1 MSNIKIRALGGMGE
15 NGKNMYVVE
24 VDQQIF
30 VLDAGLIYPKVD
42 LYGIDAVVPNIDYLV
57 QNKDKIQ
64 GVFISH
70 GHEDHIGALPYL
82 LKNIPVKVYATPFT
96 MSIIETHL
104 KSEGLNLKN
113 LKLIKVTPSKQLK
126 FGDVKISFYN
136 VNHAL
141 PDAANIIIN
150 TKDGDI
156 VYATDFNFS
165 KSLNDMYKI
174 LYEKLLELSKNK
186 VLAVMAESVGIN
198 DSNRSTTDQMFEV
211 EIYNSFAKT
220 NAKIFIAAYSTDV
233 SRIQKIINSASLLGK
248 KIAFFS
254 RQSEIIVNTALKTK
268 NLIIPDDM
276 LVKLDGT
283 DYENLVVFVV
293 GNHTDPYYLIS
304 RIIEGKYKN
313 IKISSDDL
321 IIGLSD
327 AVSGTEK
334 YVLHVL
340 DEIYRNDINY
350 KQIENKILRTS
361 HATSDDL
368 IQLYAI
374 AKPKYYIPIKGEMRH
389 LFKHYSLLKNL
400 QVNNDLVL
408 DLQDGHVITFDNG
421 NFKGYETYP
430 VKEIYVDGSLT
441 GAVNEDI
448 VNERDALATSGVIE
462 IVIHLDSKAHKII
475 KDPNIITKGLVIDKF
490 SDEFIEQVH
499 QVIERLIQSYFLK
512 KVFVLE
518 DLEKAIVHE
527 VNKMV
532 HKIIKMHTTIVPVII
547 DLKNIKY

>member
-24 VDQQIF
+24 VNQQIF

-42 LYGIDAVVPNIDYLV
+42 LYGIDAVVPNIDYLI
-57 QNKDKIQ
+57 QNKEKIQ

-104 KSEGLNLKN
+104 KNEGLNLKS
-113 LKLIKVTPSKQLK
+113 LKLIKTTPNKQLK
-126 FGDVKISFYN
+126 FNDVKVSFYN

-141 PDAANIIIN
+141 PDAANIIIS

-165 KSLNDMYKI
+165 KSLNDLYKI
-174 LYEKLLELSKNK
+174 SYEKLLELSKNN

-211 EIYNSFAKT
+211 DIYNSFAK
-220 NAKIFIAAYSTDV
+220 NNSKIFIAAYSTDV
-233 SRIQKIINSASLLGK
+233 SRIQKIINAASLLGK
-248 KIAFFS
+248 KVAFFS
-254 RQSEIIVNTALKTK
+254 KQSEIIVNTALKTK
-268 NLIIPDDM
+268 NLIIPEDM

-283 DYENLVVFVV
+283 DYDNIVIIVV
-293 GNHTDPYYLIS
+293 GNHTEPYYLIS

-340 DEIYRNDINY
+340 DEIYRHDINY

-389 LFKHYSLLKNL
+389 LSKHYDLLKSL
-400 QVNNDLVL
+400 KINNEQVL
-408 DLQDGHVITFDNG
+408 DLQDGHIINFENG
-421 NFKGYETYP
+421 NFVNYDTQT
-430 VKEIYVDGSLT
+430 VKEVYVDGSLT
-441 GAVNEDI
+441 GAVNEEI
-448 VNERDALATSGVIE
+448 VNERDALATNGVIE
-462 IVIHLDSKAHKII
+462 IIIYIDSKAHKII
-475 KDPNIITKGLVIDKF
+475 KNPNIITKGLVIDKF
-490 SDEFIEQVH
+490 TDEFIEQVH
-499 QVIERLIQSYFLK
+499 QLIERLIKSYFLK
-512 KVFVLE
+512 KAFICE

-532 HKIIKMHTTIVPVII
+532 HKIIKMHTTVIPVVI

>member
-42 LYGIDAVVPNIDYLV
+42 LYGIDAVVPNIDFLIK
-57 QNKDKIQ
+57 NKEKIQ

-82 LKNIPVKVYATPFT
+82 LKNVPVKVYATPFT

-104 KSEGLNLKN
+104 KNEGLNLKN
-113 LKLIKVTPSKQLK
+113 VKLIKVSPNKQLK
-126 FGDVKISFYN
+126 FNDVKVSFYN

-141 PDAANIIIN
+141 PDAANIIIS

-165 KSLNDMYKI
+165 KSLNHLYQI
-174 LYEKLLELSKNK
+174 SYEKLLELSKNK
-186 VLAVMAESVGIN
+186 VLTVMAESVGIN
-198 DSNRSTTDQMFEV
+198 DSNRATTDQLFEV
-211 EIYNSFAKT
+211 EIYNSFAKH
-220 NAKIFIAAYSTDV
+220 NNKIFIAAYSTDV
-233 SRIQKIINSASLLGK
+233 SRIQKIINTAALLGK
-248 KIAFFS
+248 KVAFFS
-254 RQSEIIVNTALKTK
+254 KQSELIVNTALKTK
-268 NLIIPDDM
+268 NLNIPDET

-283 DYENLVVFVV
+283 DYDNLVVIVV

-304 RIIEGKYKN
+304 RMIEGKYKN
-313 IKISSDDL
+313 IKITSDDL

-334 YVLHVL
+334 YVLHIL
-340 DEIYRNDINY
+340 DEIYRNDISY
-350 KQIENKILRTS
+350 KQIEI
-361 HATSDDL
+361 
-368 IQLYAI
+368 YAI
-374 AKPKYYIPIKGEMRH
+374 SKPKYYIPIKGEVRH

-400 QVNNDLVL
+400 NVPKENVL
-408 DLQDGHVITFDNG
+408 NLQDGTILLFENG
-421 NFKGYETYP
+421 NFVGTETFSL
-430 VKEIYVDGSLT
+430 KEVYVDGSLT

-448 VNERDALATSGVIE
+448 VNERDALATNGIIE
-462 IVIHLDSKAHKII
+462 IIVHLDSKAHKII
-475 KDPNIITKGLVIDKF
+475 KEPNIITKGLVIDKF
-490 SDEFIEQVH
+490 TEEFVEQIH
-499 QVIERLIQSYFLK
+499 ALIERLIKSYFAK
-512 KVFVLE
+512 KNFVVE

-532 HKIIKMHTTIVPVII
+532 HKITKMHTTIIPVII
-547 DLKNIKY
+547 DLKNTKY

>member
-1 MSNIKIRALGGMGE
+1 MSNIKIRALGGMDE
-15 NGKNMYVVE
+15 NGKNMYIVE

-174 LYEKLLELSKNK
+174 SYEKLLELSKNK

-198 DSNRSTTDQMFEV
+198 HSNRSTTDQMFEV

-490 SDEFIEQVH
+490 TDEFIEQVH